1 MSRPGWFSRSWPWLR
16 RILTI
21 GFFGLVAWLI
31 VSQARSI
38 DWTEVGGALRSYSVT
53 TLLAA
58 VALAM
63 SSHLVYSTYDLLG
76 RAWTGHRLPARQVMP
91 ITFVSYAFNLNFGSL
106 IGGFAFRYRLY
117 SRYGLESE
125 TVTRVLTMSMVSN
138 WLGYLLLAGAVA
150 ALGIVEPPSEWKI
163 GALGIR
169 ISGFVMI
176 ALALAYLAVCAFAR
190 RRDWTLRNHHFT
202 LPPFRLAVLQF
213 VVSCANWLLMASVLY
228 VLFQQK
234 LPYPVVLGALL
245 TAAVAGAVAH
255 VPAGLGVIEAV
266 FIGLLSGYLPTTQI
280 LAALLAYRAVYYL
293 LPLVLAL
300 AVYVALEMRG
310 RKSDALMQQ
319 GRHTCAQ
326 YRAESD

>member
-1 MSRPGWFSRSWPWLR
+1 MSRPGWFSRWWPWLR
-16 RILTI
+16 RILTF
-21 GFFGLVAWLI
+21 GFFGLVAWLL

-38 DWTEVGGALRSYSVT
+38 DWADVAGALRSYSFV

-58 VALAM
+58 VGIAM
-63 SSHLVYSTYDLLG
+63 SSHLVYSSYDLLG
-76 RAWTGHRLPARQVMP
+76 RAWTGHGLPARQVMP

-138 WLGYLLLAGAVA
+138 WLGYLLLAGVVA
-150 ALGIVEPPSEWKI
+150 ALGTIEPPPAWKI

-169 ISGFVMI
+169 IGGFVMI
-176 ALALAYLAVCAFAR
+176 ALALAYLAICAFSR
-190 RRDWTLRNHHFT
+190 RREWTLRNHQFT
-202 LPPFRLAVLQF
+202 LPPFRLSVLQF
-213 VVSCANWLLMASVLY
+213 VVSCTNWMLMASVLY

-234 LPYPVVLGALL
+234 LPYLMVLGALL

-266 FIGLLSGYLPTTQI
+266 FIGLLSGYMPNTQI

-300 AVYVALEMRG
+300 AVYAGLEMRG
-310 RKSDALMQQ
+310 RKSDGLMQQ
-319 GRHTCAQ
+319 GTVGNPGP
-326 YRAESD
+326 S